1 MNDRI
6 REFAQANPW
15 PAAIV
20 AGLLGLAALALL
32 AVAARAG
39 LKAAKAGVGAF
50 KERRYAQGRLTV
62 AQIVSTIGALIAT
75 AVGAN
80 TAWRFA
86 GEHLHITNTVERAS
100 LFLAGEV
107 MLFGLALMARQNL
120 HNKEMERTG
129 LPGVLVWVLS
139 GFLAVPAVSE
149 SDSFAG
155 AAWRIVLGPLGAALL
170 WHLAMGIELRQAD
183 EKRKNNGIAARIVRR
198 FQQQLLARLGI
209 AEHDKDA
216 QELIEERARS
226 RAAELTDK
234 YRALKP
240 EQLNGRKGRKLRAR
254 MRTTL
259 RAAGVATNPER
270 KRLLLADLA
279 VSSHAP
285 ALVDLKFKSPWDVP
299 ELPAAPAG
307 PASEEVSE
315 EERMFAAFRAYVAEH
330 GFPAAPFP
338 AADHPL
344 PASKDGVEEEL
355 RRMVDEA
362 TAEQEHDEDGPD
374 DDGPKGPGGAPLPQQ
389 MSDGESVLNALVWSK
404 DEEQAPQQQAG
415 QEQEPDPVLNEEGV
429 EQARHIEALQ
439 SPELEKN
446 ADAIRYAMKQTG
458 SSVAGQLVRWLAEH
472 GREGVNEGQ
481 AYRVA
486 KKQVEEQR
494 RSNVRPLRP
503 TPGA

>member
-1 MNDRI
+1 MTDWI
-6 REFAQANPW
+6 EGFAEANPW
-15 PAAIV
+15 PTALV
-20 AGLLGLAALALL
+20 GVLLGLAALALL
-32 AVAARAG
+32 VV
-39 LKAAKAGVGAF
+39 AAKAGVKAF
-50 KERRYAQGRLTV
+50 RTRRYAQGRLTV

-75 AVGAN
+75 GVGAN

-86 GEHLHITNTVERAS
+86 GEHLHITDVVERGS

-120 HNKEMERTG
+120 HNKEMGRAG

-139 GFLAVPAVSE
+139 AFLAVPAISE
-149 SDSFAG
+149 SDSVAG

-170 WHLAMGIELRQAD
+170 WHLAMGIELRQA
-183 EKRKNNGIAARIVRR
+183 EENRENNGIGARILRR

-226 RAAELTDK
+226 RAAELADE
-234 YRALKP
+234 YRALDEKK
-240 EQLNGRKGRKLRAR
+240 LNGRKGRKLRAK

-259 RAAGVATNPER
+259 REAGVATNPER

-285 ALVDLKFKSPWDVP
+285 ALVNLEFESPWVDVP
-299 ELPAAPAG
+299 ELTAAPVATA
-307 PASEEVSE
+307 PELSV
-315 EERMFAAFRAYVAEH
+315 EERMYAAFRAYVAEH
-330 GFPAAPFP
+330 GALPVGPLQLEAGG
-338 AADHPL
+338 DPL
-344 PASKDGVEEEL
+344 PASQGDLDEEWK
-355 RRMVDEA
+355 RITDAVKADD
-362 TAEQEHDEDGPD
+362 QDGPD
-374 DDGPKGPGGAPLPQQ
+374 DDGGPEGPGGGAPLPEQQ
-389 MSDGESVLNALVWSK
+389 AGDAEAVLNATVW
-404 DEEQAPQQQAG
+404 EQ
-415 QEQEPDPVLNEEGV
+415 QEQDVEPQPEAEPVLSQEEIDR
-429 EQARHIEALQ
+429 ARHIKALK
-439 SPELEKN
+439 SEELETN
-446 ADAIRYAMKQTG
+446 ADAIRYAIRETG
-458 SSVAGQLVRWLAEH
+458 TTVAGQLVRWLAQH

-503 TPGA
+503 TPGV

>member
-1 MNDRI
+1 MTDWI
-6 REFAQANPW
+6 EGFAEANPW
-15 PAAIV
+15 PAALV
-20 AGLLGLAALALL
+20 GVLLGLAALGLL
-32 AVAARAG
+32 VV
-39 LKAAKAGVGAF
+39 AAKAGVKAF
-50 KERRYAQGRLTV
+50 KVRRYAQGRLTV

-75 AVGAN
+75 GVGAN

-86 GEHLHITNTVERAS
+86 GEHLHITDVVERGS

-120 HNKEMERTG
+120 HNKEMERAG

-139 GFLAVPAVSE
+139 GFLAVPAISE

-170 WHLAMGIELRQAD
+170 WHLAMGIELRQA
-183 EKRKNNGIAARIVRR
+183 EESRENNGICARILRR

-226 RAAELTDK
+226 RAAELADK
-234 YRALKP
+234 YRALDEKK
-240 EQLNGRKGRKLRAR
+240 LKGRKGSKLRAK

-259 RAAGVATNPER
+259 REAGVATNPER

-285 ALVDLKFKSPWDVP
+285 ALVNLEFESPWVDVP
-299 ELPAAPAG
+299 ELTAAPTAVT
-307 PASEEVSE
+307 EMSE
-315 EERMFAAFRAYVAEH
+315 EERMYAAFRAYIAEH
-330 GFPAAPFP
+330 GTVPGPLQLEAGG
-338 AADHPL
+338 DPL
-344 PASKDGVEEEL
+344 PASQGDL
-355 RRMVDEA
+355 D
-362 TAEQEHDEDGPD
+362 AEWKRITNAVKTDDQDGPD
-374 DDGPKGPGGAPLPQQ
+374 DDGGPEGPGGGAPIP
-389 MSDGESVLNALVWSK
+389 E
-404 DEEQAPQQQAG
+404 QQAG
-415 QEQEPDPVLNEEGV
+415 DADAALNATVWEQQEQDVEPQPEPEPVLNEV
-429 EQARHIEALQ
+429 DAEQGRHIEALQ
-439 SPELEKN
+439 ELKTN
-446 ADAIRYAMKQTG
+446 ADAIRYAMEVTG

-486 KKQVEEQR
+486 QKQVEEQR